1 MTHTGRRFLAAA
13 ATVIASLA
21 ILVTLLANYANHILV
36 STANFSGRAVNVA
49 QTPAVESLIAGIVA
63 DRLVA
68 DAGNESSVQPVI
80 EDAVREVLSNGQI
93 TGQIRAAAT
102 SLQSELVSGTATR
115 LTLDLS
121 GLGPPL
127 ASKIQSE
134 SPELAAEVRNLS
146 TITVLDVP
154 IPATD
159 ATAIHAL
166 ANVARDSS
174 LLLVLSAALIALAL
188 LLSPRRART
197 LRGLGLGVLLSG
209 LLAVGVYLV
218 GRGFVLDEFSAMA
231 ARTAAGAA
239 WSTYLGGLETWGF
252 VLAGIGAVITFA
264 TTLL

>member
-13 ATVIASLA
+13 ATVVASLA
-21 ILVTLLANYANHILV
+21 ILVTLLANYANHVLV
-36 STANFSGRAVNVA
+36 SSANFSSRAVNVV
-49 QTPAVESLIAGIVA
+49 QTPAVESLIVGIVT

-68 DAGNESSVQPVI
+68 DAGNESSVRPVI

-115 LTLDLS
+115 LTLALS
-121 GLGPPL
+121 GLGSPL

-154 IPATD
+154 IPATN
-159 ATAIHAL
+159 ATAIHDL
-166 ANVARDSS
+166 AGVARDSS

-209 LLAVGVYLV
+209 LVAVAVYLV
-218 GRGFVLDEFSAMA
+218 GRGLVLDEFSAMA

-252 VLAGIGAVITFA
+252 VLAGIGAAITFA

>member
-13 ATVIASLA
+13 ATVVATLA

-36 STANFSGRAVNVA
+36 KSAGFSGRAVNVV
-49 QTPAVESLIAGIVA
+49 QTPAVESLIVGIVT
-63 DRLVA
+63 DRLAA
-68 DAGNESSVQPVI
+68 DAGNESSLRPVI

-115 LTLDLS
+115 LTLALS
-121 GLGPPL
+121 GLGSSI
-127 ASKIQSE
+127 ASQIQSE
-134 SPELAAEVRNLS
+134 SPELAAEVRDLS

-159 ATAIHAL
+159 ARVIHDL
-166 ANVARDSS
+166 ASVARDSS

-188 LLSPRRART
+188 LLSPRRVRT
-197 LRGLGLGVLLSG
+197 LRGLGLGALLSG
-209 LLAVGVYLV
+209 LFAVAVYLV
-218 GRGFVLDEFSAMA
+218 GRGLVLDEFSAMA

-252 VLAGIGAVITFA
+252 VLAGIGAVMTFA